1 MVVAY
6 LDAIAPV
13 RPLRESEI
21 QTHEGGIAREAST
34 WTRLRRFLILG
45 SEGGNFYT
53 PERDLTIENVGVVR
67 ACAAEDA
74 ARTIGEIVTISESG
88 RAPKNEPAI
97 LALAMLS
104 LDERDLARRLAFGN
118 LTRVCRT
125 GTHILHFAAYRE
137 ALGGGWGRGMRTAVG
152 KWFTEKSPRDLA
164 YQAVK
169 YPSRDG
175 WALADLLR
183 LAHPKMDETHSQ
195 VAKYIVDG
203 DPYGESNLLD
213 PGVFLMWAQVL
224 KNPEGR
230 DVTREEMAR
239 IIREERMPRETLA
252 TELLN
257 DPTIWDALLVDMPMT
272 AMIRNLG
279 KMTSV
284 GLLTAGSAAEHTI
297 VDRLLDSERLRKAR
311 VHPISILNALRV
323 YEQGR
328 GEKGSLT
335 WTPSKRVV
343 NALDEAFY
351 LAFGTVQPTG
361 KRMRLALDVSGSMDG
376 SKVVGMNLSARE
388 ASAALA
394 LVTLAVEPDAHVVAY
409 SHELVG
415 VNLRPSMRLDEVLR
429 VLRGI
434 PMGGTYCSLPIQQ
447 ATAAGASVDLFV
459 SYTDSETWNGGQRHF
474 SPSDGYANLSQTASE
489 ALHEYR
495 VRSGIEARHAVVAMS
510 ANHFSIADSN
520 DPGQLDIAGCD
531 AATPQILS
539 DFALGLV

>member
-13 RPLRESEI
+13 RPLREGEI
-21 QTHEGGIAREAST
+21 ATHEGGIAHEANN

-53 PERDLTIENVGVVR
+53 PERDLTIENVGVVQ

-104 LDERDLARRLAFGN
+104 LDERDRARRLAFGN
-118 LTRVCRT
+118 LSRVCRT
-125 GTHILHFAAYRE
+125 GTHLLHFAAYRE

-152 KWFTEKSPRDLA
+152 KWFTDKSPRDLA
-164 YQAVK
+164 YQVVK

-183 LAHPKMDETHSQ
+183 LAHPKMPGDHGLLARYITGKMPELWPLFADNDTHQ
-195 VAKYIVDG
+195 FLAACELAKME
-203 DPYGESNLLD
+203 PQLESI
-213 PGVFLMWAQVL
+213 AQLIQQYRV
-224 KNPEGR
+224 
-230 DVTREEMAR
+230 
-239 IIREERMPRETLA
+239 PRETVH
-252 TELLN
+252 TSLLN
-257 DPTIWDALLVDMPMT
+257 DPKVWDALLADMPTT

-279 KMTSV
+279 KMTNV
-284 GLLTAGSAAEHTI
+284 GLLADRSDAAKVVAERI
-297 VDRLLDSERLRKAR
+297 LDAERLRKAR

-328 GEKGSLT
+328 GDKSSLT
-335 WTPSKRVV
+335 WGPVKAIT

-351 LAFGTVQPTG
+351 LAFGTVTPTG
-361 KRMRLALDVSGSMDG
+361 KRMRLALDVSGSMDQ

-409 SHELVG
+409 SHKLVG

-429 VLRGI
+429 ILRGI

-447 ATAAGASVDLFV
+447 ATEAGASIDLFA
-459 SYTDSETWNGGQRHF
+459 SFTDSETWNGGSRHF
-474 SPSDGYANLSQTASE
+474 SSSGGYADLNQTASE
-489 ALHEYR
+489 ALQAYR
-495 VRSGIEARHAVVAMS
+495 LRSGIEARHAVVAMS
-510 ANHFSIADSN
+510 VNKFSIADPN
-520 DPGQLDIAGCD
+520 DPGQLDVAGCD
-531 AATPQILS
+531 AATPQLLA
-539 DFALGLV
+539 DFALGLM